1 MHTYIT
7 LLIYFLAC
15 FVVYQIASIIVSN
28 RRHAARARV
37 LDCKMPPRIPCPDP
51 FGINNIRRLLKSD
64 REKRMPEYLIE
75 RTEEVSHL
83 EGRNVSTMV
92 QSLLGKDGFFTVE
105 PKNIQAILATQ
116 FKDFGLGDARNNNF
130 KPLLGRGIVSL
141 TPLS

>member
-1 MHTYIT
+1 MHTYVT
-7 LLIYFLAC
+7 LFIYFLAG
-15 FVVYQIASIIVSN
+15 FVVYQIASTLVSN
-28 RRHAARARV
+28 RRHAARAREF
-37 LDCKMPPRIPCPDP
+37 DCKMPPRVPCPDP
-51 FGINNIRRLLKSD
+51 FGISNIRRLLKSD

-75 RTEEVSHL
+75 KTENVSRL

-92 QSLLGKDGFFTVE
+92 QTLLGKDGFFTVE